1 MKKRRKYI
9 QLLKP
14 LLLGLLLIQQSKAQ
28 TTLQVVTKSIEKTF
42 LTSSTLVIEAEK
54 ADIEIFTWDKQE
66 IQAKI
71 ELIAKHPDRN
81 SAKNDLEAMKYIADR
96 TPDKILLRNY
106 LVIKNTSEKPVSNF
120 KAKYI
125 IYMPENLKVS
135 IQNSF
140 GKVFVQ
146 GKYSQ
151 LTIKSEFCVLDLQ
164 KAEGNARLETYY
176 GEVHSKNFNGVTTIK
191 SERSELFF
199 QQMSGAYTIN
209 AQYGRIEI
217 ESVTGLKALNINA
230 KKTEITLKVPLQNY
244 GFNIESKYGKV
255 SIPDG
260 FKWLQNADSAK
271 SATYNLSAIAKIN
284 IQNSFGN
291 ISIN

>member
-1 MKKRRKYI
+1 MTRTRTYM
-9 QLLKP
+9 QLLKT

-28 TTLQVVTKSIEKTF
+28 TTLQVVTRSIEKTF
-42 LTSSTLVIEAEK
+42 PITPTLVIEAEK
-54 ADIEIFTWDKQE
+54 ADIEIVTWGKDE
-66 IQAKI
+66 IQLKI

-81 SAKNDLEAMKYIADR
+81 TAKNDLEAMKYIADR

-106 LVIKNTSEKPVSNF
+106 LVIKNTEEKPVSNF

-125 IYMPENLKVS
+125 IHIPENLKVS

-140 GKVFVQ
+140 GKVIVQ

-151 LTIKSEFCVLDLQ
+151 LNIKSEFCVLDLQ

-199 QQMSGAYTIN
+199 QQLSGAYTIN
-209 AQYGRIEI
+209 AQYGKIEI
-217 ESVTGLKALNINA
+217 ESVAGLKSLSINA
-230 KKTEITLKVPLQNY
+230 KKTEIVLKVSMQHY

-255 SIPDG
+255 SIPEG
-260 FKWLQNADSAK
+260 FKWLQNTDSAK